1 MARCRSSAL
10 RRIPSLGLLALA
22 LGLAS
27 FPGCKREDPE
37 IVALTKKATHVD
49 EASRQLRQA
58 WRTQYRRLNLLG
70 VKALRPEPVQVLLT
84 TEQKKNLEARLK
96 VERDISRQALIRE
109 ALEKDVEIRALTETL
124 EHLKNELPDPEIVS
138 RNESHYGLA
147 LRFLRRQGR
156 SNSEAKALLSRATLH
171 DRIAP
176 GFEIYHFFRNGV
188 YSAWVAQG
196 SADFSP
202 QDLARPDWEM
212 LEARRDERLDENARL
227 KRELQRLKGQKLDTE
242 QEIDALKIE
251 HRHLADGAAGLQE
264 DNATQL
270 ARLNSMHYLVGVRD
284 ALRDSGIIETPL
296 FDKERSGRSWRD
308 RLFTQSLDLR
318 HGQTLQFPAQAFG
331 LKRIGKVVVVPGSY
345 IKDEHYRVTLS
356 PDGQWASVELLSLER
371 FRNDKVVFALVE

>member
-10 RRIPSLGLLALA
+10 RRIPFLGLLALA

-58 WRTQYRRLNLLG
+58 WRAQYRRLNLLG

-156 SNSEAKALLSRATLH
+156 SDSEAKALLSRATLH

-242 QEIDALKIE
+242 QEIDALKTE

-270 ARLNSMHYLVGVRD
+270 ARLNSLHYLVGVRD

-318 HGQTLQFPAQAFG
+318 HGHTLQFRAQAFG

>member
-1 MARCRSSAL
+1 
-10 RRIPSLGLLALA
+10 
-22 LGLAS
+22 
-27 FPGCKREDPE
+27 
-37 IVALTKKATHVD
+37 VALTKKATHVD

-58 WRTQYRRLNLLG
+58 WRAQYARLNLLG
-70 VKALRPEPVQVLLT
+70 VKPLPAEPLQVVLSP
-84 TEQKKNLEARLK
+84 EQKRVLEARLK

-109 ALEKDVEIRALTETL
+109 ALAQDAEIRTLTEQL
-124 EHLKNELPDPEIVS
+124 ERLKTELPDPEIVS

-156 SNSEAKALLSRATLH
+156 TEGEAKAILSRASLY

-176 GFEIYHFFRNGV
+176 GFEIYHFFKHGA

-196 SADFSP
+196 AAAFSP
-202 QDLARPDWEM
+202 QDLARPDWEI

-242 QEIDALKIE
+242 QEIDALKTE

-264 DNATQL
+264 DNASQL
-270 ARLNSMHYLVGVRD
+270 ARLNSLHYLVGVRD
-284 ALRDSGIIETPL
+284 ALRENGIIETPL
-296 FDKERSGRSWRD
+296 FDKDRSGRFWRD
-308 RLFTQSLDLR
+308 KLFSQSLDLR
-318 HGQTLQFPAQAFG
+318 QSRTLHFRAQDFG

-345 IKDEHYRVTLS
+345 LRDEHYRLTLS
-356 PDGQWASVELLSLER
+356 PDGQLASVELLSLER

>member
-1 MARCRSSAL
+1 MPRPL
-10 RRIPSLGLLALA
+10 PSWRMTLAVPLALA
-22 LGLAS
+22 MT

-58 WRTQYRRLNLLG
+58 WRAQYARLNLLG
-70 VKALRPEPVQVLLT
+70 VKPLPAEPLQVVLSP
-84 TEQKKNLEARLK
+84 EQKRVLEARLK

-109 ALEKDVEIRALTETL
+109 ALAQDAEIRTLTEQL
-124 EHLKNELPDPEIVS
+124 ERLKTELPDPEIVS

-156 SNSEAKALLSRATLH
+156 TEGEAKAILSRASLY

-176 GFEIYHFFRNGV
+176 GFEIYHFFKHGA

-196 SADFSP
+196 AAAFSP
-202 QDLARPDWEM
+202 QDLARPDWEI
-212 LEARRDERLDENARL
+212 LESRRDERLDENARL

-242 QEIDALKIE
+242 QEIDALKTE

-264 DNATQL
+264 DNASQL
-270 ARLNSMHYLVGVRD
+270 ARLNSLHYLVGVRD
-284 ALRDSGIIETPL
+284 ALRENGIIETPL
-296 FDKERSGRSWRD
+296 FDKDRSGRFWRD
-308 RLFTQSLDLR
+308 KLFTQSLDLR
-318 HGQTLQFPAQAFG
+318 QSRTLQFRAQDFG
-331 LKRIGKVVVVPGSY
+331 LKRIGRVVVVPGSY
-345 IKDEHYRVTLS
+345 LRDEHYRLTLS
-356 PDGQWASVELLSLER
+356 PDGQLASVELLSLER

>member
-1 MARCRSSAL
+1 MTLAV
-10 RRIPSLGLLALA
+10 PLALA
-22 LGLAS
+22 MT

-58 WRTQYRRLNLLG
+58 WRAQYARLNLLG
-70 VKALRPEPVQVLLT
+70 VKPLPAEPLQVVLSP
-84 TEQKKNLEARLK
+84 EQKRVLEARLK

-109 ALEKDVEIRALTETL
+109 ALAQDAEIRTLTEQL
-124 EHLKNELPDPEIVS
+124 ERLKTELPDPEIVS

-156 SNSEAKALLSRATLH
+156 TEGEAKAILSRASLY

-176 GFEIYHFFRNGV
+176 GFEIYHFFKHGA

-196 SADFSP
+196 AAAFSP
-202 QDLARPDWEM
+202 QDLARPDWEI
-212 LEARRDERLDENARL
+212 LESRRDERLDENARL

-242 QEIDALKIE
+242 QEIDALKTE

-264 DNATQL
+264 DNASQL
-270 ARLNSMHYLVGVRD
+270 ARLNSLHYLVGVRD
-284 ALRDSGIIETPL
+284 ALRENGIIETPL
-296 FDKERSGRSWRD
+296 FDKDRSGRFWRD
-308 RLFTQSLDLR
+308 KLFTQSLDLR
-318 HGQTLQFPAQAFG
+318 QSRTLQFRAQDFG
-331 LKRIGKVVVVPGSY
+331 LKRIGRVVVVPGSY
-345 IKDEHYRVTLS
+345 LRDEHYRLTLS
-356 PDGQWASVELLSLER
+356 PDGQLASVELLSLER

>member
-58 WRTQYRRLNLLG
+58 WRAQYRRLNLLG

-270 ARLNSMHYLVGVRD
+270 ARLNSLHYLVGVRD

-318 HGQTLQFPAQAFG
+318 HGQTLQFRAQAFG